1 MSEITIDPSK
11 DRHILDFRT
20 LGFRDVLVL
29 GHYVYRETHQPL
41 QIHDHGNCIEIC
53 YLAEGYQYYR
63 VIDNDY
69 FLRGNEVLM
78 TYPHEP
84 HSTGFLREGKGN
96 LYWLIIQQPEKNSG
110 FLGMKF
116 EHGKALYESLRSL
129 PARHF
134 KLHIGSQK
142 NLESVFTLLTTNQT
156 TPPDTFTIMNIQ
168 NYLLRFLLDVIDS
181 AKAQR
186 QTVVSENIARA
197 VQQIKDSGDKFHTLK
212 QLAKIANLSESRFK
226 HRFKEEIG
234 TTPADFQNRQKIDQA
249 RNLLLRANTT
259 ILNTAL
265 DLGFSSSQYFATV
278 FRRYTGMTP
287 AEYRVSET
295 TGDSTHAGCKVIFH
309 R

>member
-1 MSEITIDPSK
+1 MSEIIIDPSK
-11 DRHILDFRT
+11 ERHILDFRT

-29 GHYVYRETHQPL
+29 GHYIYREAHQPL

-53 YLAEGYQYYR
+53 YLAEGHQYYR

-69 FLRGNEVLM
+69 FLRGGEVLM

-96 LYWLIIQQPEKNSG
+96 LYWLIIRRPAKTSG

-116 EHGKALYESLRSL
+116 EHGKTLYESLSGL
-129 PARHF
+129 PSRHF

-142 NLESVFTLLTTNQT
+142 NLESVFTLMATNQT
-156 TPPDTFTIMNIQ
+156 TPPDTFTLINIQ
-168 NYLLRFLLDVIDS
+168 NYLLRFLLDLIDA
-181 AKAQR
+181 AKTQK
-186 QTVVSENIARA
+186 QTTVSENIAQA
-197 VQQIKDSGDKFHTLK
+197 VRQIKDSGDKFYTLH
-212 QLAKIANLSESRFK
+212 QLARIANLSESRFK

-234 TTPADFQNRQKIDQA
+234 TTPADYQIRQKIDQA
-249 RNLLLRANTT
+249 RKLLLRPQTT
-259 ILNTAL
+259 ILDTAL

-287 AEYRVSET
+287 AEYRASET
-295 TGDSTHAGCKVIFH
+295 M
-309 R
+309 RE